1 MKTAIPKGPQ
11 GKGGKKGDEGSR
23 KCGVHKQLCKERLR
37 AIEAA
42 ARLLP
47 PPPDDDACK
56 TSDSAVSTSSAVPS
70 TCSAS
75 SSSSSSAAPR
85 SASASSFP
93 VASSADLALTSL
105 SVLEC
110 VSHSRSSS
118 GKSSSSLARSSAS
131 QTSLEHLDP
140 GIDTRVLCFSSQRV
154 LKKRREGPPAS
165 RPSGEFE
172 EASAVAEDAQGAAG
186 DSGGMRELPRL
197 DLTAAPG
204 RFAFHRID
212 VDARAAVSVTLDAK
226 NRRGK
231 KKLLDTVSDVHEPQ
245 GALLLGPSAARQSLP
260 GGAADAGS
268 DRPPMEAAALLLPPT
283 VKRCADL
290 STLVDPGK
298 LQQQERL
305 AKRDA
310 AKAHLA
316 NWYDIP
322 AQELSP
328 ALRRELKVL
337 ELRGHMDPKK
347 FHKEGLKIRSERT
360 ERRIGSGVYVQHTAH
375 LHVCTVKDGFG
386 SRGGVGAGRESE
398 AVGCSKRR
406 KGKGGSLL
414 SSLLKDA
421 SVETWTKKKV
431 RDLGSATFQAKG
443 RKNSWKMLKKRR

>member
-1 MKTAIPKGPQ
+1 MKSAIPKGSQ
-11 GKGGKKGDEGSR
+11 GKGGKKGDEASR

-56 TSDSAVSTSSAVPS
+56 TSDPAVSTSSPVPS
-70 TCSAS
+70 VCSPC
-75 SSSSSSAAPR
+75 SSSSSAAGCR
-85 SASASSFP
+85 SASASVFRL
-93 VASSADLALTSL
+93 ASSADPALTSL

-110 VSHSRSSS
+110 VSHARSSS
-118 GKSSSSLARSSAS
+118 DEPLSSLALPSVS
-131 QTSLEHLDP
+131 QTSLDHLDP
-140 GIDTRVLCFSSQRV
+140 GVDTRELCFSSQRV
-154 LKKRREGPPAS
+154 LKKRRERPSAS
-165 RPSGEFE
+165 RPSGKFE
-172 EASAVAEDAQGAAG
+172 EASAVAEDAQGAAEH
-186 DSGGMRELPRL
+186 SGGMHELPRL

-212 VDARAAVSVTLDAK
+212 LDARAAASVTLDAK
-226 NRRGK
+226 HHRGK
-231 KKLLDTVSDVHEPQ
+231 KKLLGTVSGVHKPQ
-245 GALLLGPSAARQSLP
+245 GTLLVGPSPARQSLP

-268 DRPPMEAAALLLPPT
+268 DRPPTEAAALLLPPT
-283 VKRCADL
+283 VKRSADL
-290 STLVDPGK
+290 ATLVDAGK

-406 KGKGGSLL
+406 KAKGGSLL

-421 SVETWTKKKV
+421 SVETWTRKKV
-431 RDLGSATFQAKG
+431 RDLGSATFHAKG